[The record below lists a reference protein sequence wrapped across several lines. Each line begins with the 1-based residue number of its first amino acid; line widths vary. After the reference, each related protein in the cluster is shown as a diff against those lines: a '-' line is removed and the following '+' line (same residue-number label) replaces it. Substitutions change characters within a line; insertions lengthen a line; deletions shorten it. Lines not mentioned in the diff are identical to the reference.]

1 MQHKKTRT
9 SSFSKILKLTKDEN
23 RALRLDQEI
32 EDFHHLEVTKER
44 IGPEKAEEYLDLN
57 YQDNREHSPSKVS
70 DLATEMRQ
78 GRFCISDSAICF
90 SSDGFLINGQHRL
103 RAIIQSDTVG
113 TFIICREMP
122 NSSMEVMDIGRRR
135 TKADRITVM
144 GTKITTKQSCIIM
157 HCLSDIT
164 RSDIGSAQLNHPRH
178 DEIVK
183 EYFEKHSQF
192 FEILTEKGFSSNT
205 KTMLMAASLKIYAQ
219 MYHDMKIY
227 KHGMTA
233 IERALHWI
241 YLTTSAISEIG
252 NTDANFDRS
261 AIKLHQKIKQNSFE
275 SSSISRYW
283 ADMKCWKMTIN
294 AAYNFMRGEPI
305 NRITPVK
312 GDPFRDFKLSKTT
325 NTYNN

>member
-1 MQHKKTRT
+1 MTSLKKTGNH
-9 SSFSKILKLTKDEN
+9 SFSNILKLTKVEN
-23 RALRLDQEI
+23 RALKLDQDI
-32 EDFHHLEVTKER
+32 EDFQHLDVTKER
-44 IGPEKAEEYLDLN
+44 IGPEKAKDYLELN
-57 YQDNREHSPSKVS
+57 YQDNRDHSPSKVS

-78 GRFCISDSAICF
+78 GRFYISDSAICF

-103 RAIIQSDTVG
+103 KAIIESNTVG

-122 NSSMEVMDIGRRR
+122 NSSMKVMDIGRRR

-157 HCLSDIT
+157 HCLSDLS

-183 EYFEKHSQF
+183 KYFEKHSQF
-192 FEILTEKGFSSNT
+192 FEMITEKGFASNT
-205 KTMLMAASLKIYAQ
+205 KTMIISAALKIYTQ
-219 MYHDMKIY
+219 MYHDQKIY
-227 KHGMTA
+227 EHNMDA
-233 IERALHWI
+233 LERSLHWI

-252 NTDANFDRS
+252 NTDAMFDRS

-275 SSSISRYW
+275 NQSMSRYW
-283 ADMKCWKMTIN
+283 GDMKCWKMTIN

-312 GDPFRDFKLSKTT
+312 TDPFRSFKTMKST
-325 NTYNN
+325 NTI